1 MKAAEIRQMSDSE
14 LQEELTRLQEEIF
27 RLRFR
32 KASQELENPRE
43 MERVK
48 RDMARIKTLIRE
60 REIAAE
66 KK

>member
-1 MKAAEIRQMSDSE
+1 MKAAEFRQMSDPE
-14 LQEELTRLQEEIF
+14 LVEELTRLQEEIF

-32 KASQELENPRE
+32 KASQELENPKE

-48 RDMARIKTLIRE
+48 REIARIKTIIRE
-60 REIAAE
+60 REVAAE